1 MAVLLVILQEGLA
14 RFDWAL
20 ISEQP
25 SRLRPE
31 GSGVQSAIF
40 GTLWVM
46 FGTILLALPIGI
58 AGAIY
63 LEEYADNDKWW
74 NRLIELNIQNLV
86 AVPSIIYGI
95 LTLAFVVRGPLGIG
109 PVALAGSVALA
120 LLILPVIII
129 TTREALRA
137 VPQDI
142 REASL
147 ALGATQWQTTWRQVL
162 PSAVSGIATGTILA
176 LSRAIGEAAPLIL
189 VGATVFVTVNPDGF
203 FDRYT
208 VLPVQIFN
216 LVKLPEAGEP
226 EAGVG
231 NDPAVDNHPAG
242 DERPGD
248 LVTQQIPADVGNTQ
262 RETRNMTEIEGEDDF
277 SSRAATDTGAR
288 RAGQAT
294 ARRTRTPQGTP
305 TANAARVGRDHDHRE
320 SRRQLRRLPGG
331 EQRQPGVR
339 KARNHRVDRSVRLR
353 QVDGAALLEPDE
365 RPHTGRQGARQGQ
378 LPRHRHLRPQRRC
391 DQGSTA
397 RRDGLP
403 EAQPIS
409 EVDLRQHRLRAPCHR
424 HEARTTWTRSW
435 SAH

>member
-1 MAVLLVILQEGLA
+1 MSIAALEQPISKAPNLKSTKRIDIRSAAFAAALWACLLLAGLFLLAVLLVIVQEGLA

-25 SRLRPE
+25 SRLRP
-31 GSGVQSAIF
+31 GTSGVQSAIF

-46 FGTILLALPIGI
+46 LGTILLAIPIGI

-63 LEEYADNDKWW
+63 LEEYADNNKWW

-142 REASL
+142 RHASL

-162 PSAVSGIATGTILA
+162 PSSVSGIATGTILA

-203 FDRYT
+203 LDRYT

-216 LVKLPEAGEP
+216 LVKLPE
-226 EAGVG
+226 EANLQLAWATILLLILILLAMNGI
-231 NDPAVDNHPAG
+231 AIW
-242 DERPGD
+242 
-248 LVTQQIPADVGNTQ
+248 L
-262 RETRNMTEIEGEDDF
+262 RNKF
-277 SSRAATDTGAR
+277 R
-288 RAGQAT
+288 R
-294 ARRTRTPQGTP
+294 R
-305 TANAARVGRDHDHRE
+305 
-320 SRRQLRRLPGG
+320 
-331 EQRQPGVR
+331 
-339 KARNHRVDRSVRLR
+339 
-353 QVDGAALLEPDE
+353 
-365 RPHTGRQGARQGQ
+365 
-378 LPRHRHLRPQRRC
+378 
-391 DQGSTA
+391 
-397 RRDGLP
+397 
-403 EAQPIS
+403 
-409 EVDLRQHRLRAPCHR
+409 
-424 HEARTTWTRSW
+424 W
-435 SAH
+435 

>member
-1 MAVLLVILQEGLA
+1 MSATALDDQVVTAPNLKSTKRIDVKSTAFAAALWACLLLASLFLLAVLLVILQEGLA

-20 ISEQP
+20 ISKQP

-31 GSGVQSAIF
+31 SSGVESAIF

-46 FGTILLALPIGI
+46 LGTILLALPIGI

-63 LEEYADNDKWW
+63 LEEYADNNKWW

-142 REASL
+142 RQASL

-203 FDRYT
+203 LDRYT

-216 LVKLPEAGEP
+216 LVKLPEA
-226 EAGVG
+226 A
-231 NDPAVDNHPAG
+231 NLNLAWATILLLILIL
-242 DERPGD
+242 
-248 LVTQQIPADVGNTQ
+248 LVMNGLAIWL
-262 RETRNMTEIEGEDDF
+262 RNRF
-277 SSRAATDTGAR
+277 R
-288 RAGQAT
+288 
-294 ARRTRTPQGTP
+294 
-305 TANAARVGRDHDHRE
+305 
-320 SRRQLRRLPGG
+320 
-331 EQRQPGVR
+331 
-339 KARNHRVDRSVRLR
+339 
-353 QVDGAALLEPDE
+353 
-365 RPHTGRQGARQGQ
+365 
-378 LPRHRHLRPQRRC
+378 
-391 DQGSTA
+391 
-397 RRDGLP
+397 
-403 EAQPIS
+403 
-409 EVDLRQHRLRAPCHR
+409 
-424 HEARTTWTRSW
+424 RSW
-435 SAH
+435 

>member
-1 MAVLLVILQEGLA
+1 MTSARRRSPASLWACLLIASLFLFAVLLVILQEGLA

-31 GSGVQSAIF
+31 SSGVQSAIF

-46 FGTILLALPIGI
+46 LGTILLALPVGI

-63 LEEYADNDKWW
+63 LEEYADNSKWW

-142 REASL
+142 RQASL

-189 VGATVFVTVNPDGF
+189 VGATVFVTFNPDGF
-203 FDRYT
+203 LDRYT

-216 LVKLPEAGEP
+216 LVKLPEAANLNLAWATILLLILILLAMNGL
-226 EAGVG
+226 AIW
-231 NDPAVDNHPAG
+231 
-242 DERPGD
+242 
-248 LVTQQIPADVGNTQ
+248 L
-262 RETRNMTEIEGEDDF
+262 RNRF
-277 SSRAATDTGAR
+277 R
-288 RAGQAT
+288 
-294 ARRTRTPQGTP
+294 
-305 TANAARVGRDHDHRE
+305 
-320 SRRQLRRLPGG
+320 
-331 EQRQPGVR
+331 
-339 KARNHRVDRSVRLR
+339 
-353 QVDGAALLEPDE
+353 
-365 RPHTGRQGARQGQ
+365 
-378 LPRHRHLRPQRRC
+378 
-391 DQGSTA
+391 
-397 RRDGLP
+397 
-403 EAQPIS
+403 
-409 EVDLRQHRLRAPCHR
+409 
-424 HEARTTWTRSW
+424 RSW
-435 SAH
+435 

>member
-1 MAVLLVILQEGLA
+1 MSATLEKPILETPEIKGDKRVDVKSVVFAGALWACLLLATLFLLAVLLVILQEGLA

-20 ISEQP
+20 ISKQP

-46 FGTILLALPIGI
+46 LGTILLAIPLGI
-58 AGAIY
+58 AGAVY
-63 LEEYADNDKWW
+63 LEEFADNNKWW

-120 LLILPVIII
+120 LLILPVVII
-129 TTREALRA
+129 TTREALRS

-142 REASL
+142 RHASL

-216 LVKLPEAGEP
+216 LVKLPE
-226 EAGVG
+226 EA
-231 NDPAVDNHPAG
+231 NLKLAW
-242 DERPGD
+242 
-248 LVTQQIPADVGNTQ
+248 
-262 RETRNMTEIEGEDDF
+262 
-277 SSRAATDTGAR
+277 ATILLLIVILLAM
-288 RAGQAT
+288 
-294 ARRTRTPQGTP
+294 
-305 TANAARVGRDHDHRE
+305 N
-320 SRRQLRRLPGG
+320 
-331 EQRQPGVR
+331 
-339 KARNHRVDRSVRLR
+339 
-353 QVDGAALLEPDE
+353 GAAIW
-365 RPHTGRQGARQGQ
+365 
-378 LPRHRHLRPQRRC
+378 LRNRFQ
-391 DQGSTA
+391 
-397 RRDGLP
+397 
-403 EAQPIS
+403 
-409 EVDLRQHRLRAPCHR
+409 
-424 HEARTTWTRSW
+424 RSW
-435 SAH
+435 